1 MGLKKSRTIAEY
13 VIRKFLEENHIDT
26 NWFHLE
32 MDGNEAVLTD
42 RMGDSIKLNYDRTTH
57 EVTVL

>member
-1 MGLKKSRTIAEY
+1 MVLKRSRTIAEY

-32 MDGNEAVLTD
+32 MNGNEAVLTD

>member
-1 MGLKKSRTIAEY
+1 MRLKRSRTIAEY

-32 MDGNEAVLTD
+32 MNGNEAVLTD
-42 RMGDSIKLNYDRTTH
+42 
-57 EVTVL
+57 

>member
-1 MGLKKSRTIAEY
+1 MRLKRSRTIAEY
-13 VIRKFLEENHIDT
+13 VIRKFLKENHIDT

-32 MDGNEAVLTD
+32 MNGNEAVLTD
-42 RMGDSIKLNYDRTTH
+42 RMGDRIKLKYDRATH

>member
-1 MGLKKSRTIAEY
+1 MGLKRSRTIAEY

-32 MDGNEAVLTD
+32 MNGNESVLPD